1 MKNIVVT
8 AADISL
14 FHVAARELGDACQ
27 WWRIAQTN
35 RLSDPDLSKVETVE
49 TVQPLKIPMKD
60 LTFSSG
66 LPNEEG
72 G

>member
-1 MKNIVVT
+1 MKDIVVT

-27 WWRIAQTN
+27 WWRIAQSN
-35 RLSDPDLSKVETVE
+35 GLSDPDLSRIE
-49 TVQPLKIPMKD
+49 TVQPLKIPVED

-66 LPNEEG
+66 LPDEAG